1 MNWKRL
7 LTESR
12 AEINEFLENRFE
24 TSDLNFTNF
33 YLWSFSENI
42 EYAIQDDVLYIRGYY
57 EGKEYYFAPIS
68 RERNQKKI
76 IDAVKWIKNK
86 NGKLVF
92 IPEEYAQFL
101 EDDFEVKEERDS
113 FDYIYSRED
122 LAFLKGRKFSSKKNK
137 VNKFIKTYEYTY
149 EKISDINIE
158 EVRAFQQ
165 KWSENRKEDEIILS
179 ETLGI
184 EGVLNNYEKLKLRG
198 GVLKVDNRIVAYAIG
213 EKLTENMGVVHIEK
227 GDFEYMGSYQMI
239 NMLLAREEFPD
250 VEFLNREDDF
260 GSLGLREAKLSYQP
274 IKFLKKYSI

>member
-92 IPEEYAQFL
+92 IPEEYAQFS
-101 EDDFEVKEERDS
+101 EGDFELKEERDS
-113 FDYIYSRED
+113 FDYIYLRED

>member
-76 IDAVKWIKNK
+76 IDAVKWIKSQ

-101 EDDFEVKEERDS
+101 EGDFEVKEERDS

>member
-101 EDDFEVKEERDS
+101 EDDFELKEERDS

>member
-101 EDDFEVKEERDS
+101 EDDFELKEERDS

-149 EKISDINIE
+149 EKISDSNIE

-165 KWSENRKEDEIILS
+165 KWSENRKDDEIILS

-274 IKFLKKYSI
+274 IKFLKKYSM

>member
-76 IDAVKWIKNK
+76 IDAVKWIKNQ

-101 EDDFEVKEERDS
+101 EGDFELKEERDS
-113 FDYIYSRED
+113 FDYIYLRED

-149 EKISDINIE
+149 EKISDSNIE

-165 KWSENRKEDEIILS
+165 KWSENRKDDEIILS

>member
-76 IDAVKWIKNK
+76 IDAVKWIKSQ

-101 EDDFEVKEERDS
+101 EGDFELKEERDS

>member
-101 EDDFEVKEERDS
+101 EDDFELKEERDS

-213 EKLTENMGVVHIEK
+213 EKLTENMGVVHIE
-227 GDFEYMGSYQMI
+227 
-239 NMLLAREEFPD
+239 
-250 VEFLNREDDF
+250 
-260 GSLGLREAKLSYQP
+260 
-274 IKFLKKYSI
+274 

>member
-7 LTESR
+7 LTKSR

-101 EDDFEVKEERDS
+101 EDDFELKEERDS

>member
-101 EDDFEVKEERDS
+101 EDDFELKEERDS

-274 IKFLKKYSI
+274 IKFLKKYSM

>member
-7 LTESR
+7 LIESR

-42 EYAIQDDVLYIRGYY
+42 EYATQDDVLYIRGYY

-101 EDDFEVKEERDS
+101 EGDFELKEERDS
-113 FDYIYSRED
+113 FDYIYLRED

>member
-101 EDDFEVKEERDS
+101 EGDFELKEERDS

-165 KWSENRKEDEIILS
+165 KWSENRKEDKIILS